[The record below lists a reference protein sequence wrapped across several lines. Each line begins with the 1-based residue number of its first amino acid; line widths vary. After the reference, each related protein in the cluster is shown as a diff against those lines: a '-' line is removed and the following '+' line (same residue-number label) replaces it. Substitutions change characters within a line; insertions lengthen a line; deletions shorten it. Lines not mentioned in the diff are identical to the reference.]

1 MGCRHDRHVDECRGV
16 VDGRCLSFPDLLD
29 VPAVGSGQH
38 GEEKREML
46 VQTLPAGETAEQTK
60 AAEAAQA
67 DTKDEKAAEPDPR
80 DEKIAQQEQQIADL
94 QNRLLRLQAD
104 FDNFRKRNNE
114 ERERLGRYVTGQV
127 AREFLKVLDN
137 FERAEASMESSK
149 DGAAIQKGMEM
160 IHKQFEK
167 ALQTLHIEEIPA
179 EGKPFDPQIHEA
191 VMQGSNPDLPDESID
206 LVLEKGYKI
215 GDDVI
220 RHSKVRVVRND

>member
-1 MGCRHDRHVDECRGV
+1 M
-16 VDGRCLSFPDLLD
+16 
-29 VPAVGSGQH
+29 
-38 GEEKREML
+38 EKDTQKEAET
-46 VQTLPAGETAEQTK
+46 VKTEAAKAEAGTAEAK
-60 AAEAAQA
+60 AENQAAAADQAEKADKKEEQAAPDPKDVKIAAQ
-67 DTKDEKAAEPDPR
+67 EK
-80 DEKIAQQEQQIADL
+80 QIADL

-137 FERAEASMESSK
+137 FERAEASLKTSQ
-149 DGAAIQKGMEM
+149 DDNALQVGMEK

-179 EGKPFDPQIHEA
+179 QGKPFDPNIHEA

>member
-1 MGCRHDRHVDECRGV
+1 M
-16 VDGRCLSFPDLLD
+16 
-29 VPAVGSGQH
+29 
-38 GEEKREML
+38 EKDTQKE
-46 VQTLPAGETAEQTK
+46 AETVK
-60 AAEAAQA
+60 AEAAQA
-67 DTKDEKAAEPDPR
+67 EAKATETAAKDQAAAADQADKAEKKEEQAAPDPK
-80 DEKIAQQEQQIADL
+80 DVKIAAQEKQIADL

-137 FERAEASMESSK
+137 FERAEASLKTSK
-149 DGAAIQKGMEM
+149 DDNALQVGMEK

-179 EGKPFDPQIHEA
+179 EGKPFDPNIHEA

>member
-1 MGCRHDRHVDECRGV
+1 MK
-16 VDGRCLSFPDLLD
+16 
-29 VPAVGSGQH
+29 
-38 GEEKREML
+38 EEQQKNPET
-46 VQTLPAGETAEQTK
+46 VKAETAGTAQAAAEQTAEEAK
-60 AAEAAQA
+60 AAEAGAA
-67 DTKDEKAAEPDPR
+67 DTKEEKAAEPDPK
-80 DEKIAQQEQQIADL
+80 DAKIAQQEQQIAEL

-137 FERAEASMESSK
+137 FERAEASLEASK
-149 DGAAIQKGMEM
+149 DGEALKKGMEM

-179 EGKPFDPQIHEA
+179 QGKPFDPQIHEA

>member
-1 MGCRHDRHVDECRGV
+1 M
-16 VDGRCLSFPDLLD
+16 
-29 VPAVGSGQH
+29 
-38 GEEKREML
+38 EKDTQKE
-46 VQTLPAGETAEQTK
+46 AETVK
-60 AAEAAQA
+60 AEAAKAEAGTAEAKAENQA
-67 DTKDEKAAEPDPR
+67 AAADQTEKADKKEEQAAPDPK
-80 DEKIAQQEQQIADL
+80 DVKIAAQEKQIADL

-137 FERAEASMESSK
+137 FERAEASLKTSQ
-149 DGAAIQKGMEM
+149 DDNALQVGMEK

-179 EGKPFDPQIHEA
+179 QGKPFDPNIHEA

>member
-1 MGCRHDRHVDECRGV
+1 M
-16 VDGRCLSFPDLLD
+16 
-29 VPAVGSGQH
+29 
-38 GEEKREML
+38 EKDTQKE
-46 VQTLPAGETAEQTK
+46 AETVK
-60 AAEAAQA
+60 AEAAKAEAGTAEAKAENQA
-67 DTKDEKAAEPDPR
+67 AAADQAEKADKKEEQAAPDPK
-80 DEKIAQQEQQIADL
+80 DVKIAAQEKQIADL

-137 FERAEASMESSK
+137 FDRAEASLKTSQ
-149 DGAAIQKGMEM
+149 DDNALQVGMEK

-179 EGKPFDPQIHEA
+179 QGKPFDPNIHEA

>member
-1 MGCRHDRHVDECRGV
+1 M
-16 VDGRCLSFPDLLD
+16 
-29 VPAVGSGQH
+29 
-38 GEEKREML
+38 EKDTQKE
-46 VQTLPAGETAEQTK
+46 AETVK
-60 AAEAAQA
+60 AEAAKAEAGTRLNIIAIADQA
-67 DTKDEKAAEPDPR
+67 EKADKKEEQAAPDPK
-80 DEKIAQQEQQIADL
+80 DVKIATQEKQIADL

-137 FERAEASMESSK
+137 FERAEASLKTSQ
-149 DGAAIQKGMEM
+149 DDNALQVGMEK

-179 EGKPFDPQIHEA
+179 QGKPFDPNIHEA

>member
-1 MGCRHDRHVDECRGV
+1 MTEDQQKN
-16 VDGRCLSFPDLLD
+16 
-29 VPAVGSGQH
+29 A
-38 GEEKREML
+38 
-46 VQTLPAGETAEQTK
+46 ETAQAE
-60 AAEAAQA
+60 AAEAAKAQA
-67 DTKDEKAAEPDPR
+67 AAEETAEKAQAAEADQAEAKDEKAAAPDPK

-179 EGKPFDPQIHEA
+179 EGKHFDPQIHEA

>member
-1 MGCRHDRHVDECRGV
+1 M
-16 VDGRCLSFPDLLD
+16 
-29 VPAVGSGQH
+29 
-38 GEEKREML
+38 EKDTQKE
-46 VQTLPAGETAEQTK
+46 AETVK
-60 AAEAAQA
+60 AEAAKAEAGTAEAKAENQA
-67 DTKDEKAAEPDPR
+67 AAADQAEKADKKEEQAAPDPK
-80 DEKIAQQEQQIADL
+80 DVKIAAQEKQIADL

-137 FERAEASMESSK
+137 FERAEASLKTSQ
-149 DGAAIQKGMEM
+149 DDNALQGGMEK

-179 EGKPFDPQIHEA
+179 QGKPFDPNIHEA

>member
-1 MGCRHDRHVDECRGV
+1 M
-16 VDGRCLSFPDLLD
+16 
-29 VPAVGSGQH
+29 
-38 GEEKREML
+38 EKDTQKE
-46 VQTLPAGETAEQTK
+46 AETVK
-60 AAEAAQA
+60 AEAAQA
-67 DTKDEKAAEPDPR
+67 EAKATEAAAKDQAAAADQADKAEKKEEQAASDPK
-80 DEKIAQQEQQIADL
+80 DVKIAAQEKQIADL

-137 FERAEASMESSK
+137 FERAEASLKTSK
-149 DGAAIQKGMEM
+149 DDNALQVGMEK

-179 EGKPFDPQIHEA
+179 EGKPFDPNIHEA